1 LRFGCKNKQS
11 SSQIAWRNVRDEM
24 RRRKSRT
31 RRLHRYFQI
40 SQDDDHPMKTN
51 VHVSV
56 NTDKIHGECEQS
68 QTYSKFTH
76 SQIHMSVNTAP
87 MSGVFTLNMLM

>member
-1 LRFGCKNKQS
+1 MFVRFGCWDLAAKTNNLALKLPEETC
-11 SSQIAWRNVRDEM
+11 EM

-56 NTDKIHGECEQS
+56 T
-68 QTYSKFTH
+68 QTKF
-76 SQIHMSVNTAP
+76 MVSVNKAKNL
-87 MSGVFTLNMLM
+87 F